1 MRAVAR
7 GLFLDTL
14 PACPE
19 ECGGPRACLDLL
31 PEAKRRHRTRHGC
44 DQPIPEGQRAHYAIR
59 CPRCD
64 GAASYG
70 TACSLCG
77 DSSSPGFLHM
87 RRCPASQASPDVL
100 SALDSMTWLSQH
112 NLLPAEGGLGEQTMS
127 FVDFR
132 ALYEREKGETIREQ
146 RKEG

>member
-7 GLFLDTL
+7 GLFLETL

-44 DQPIPEGQRAHYAIR
+44 DQPIPDGQRAQYAIR
-59 CPRCD
+59 CPGCD
-64 GAASYG
+64 GAAAHG
-70 TACSLCG
+70 TECSLCG
-77 DSSSPGFLHM
+77 QDNPGFLHM

-100 SALDSMTWLSQH
+100 SALDSMTWLTQH
-112 NLLPAEGGLGEQTMS
+112 HLLPAEGGLGEQTIS

-132 ALYEREKGETIREQ
+132 AVYEREKAETIREQ
-146 RKEG
+146 QKEG

>member
-7 GLFLDTL
+7 GLFLETL

-19 ECGGPRACLDLL
+19 ECGGPHACLDLL

-44 DQPIPEGQRAHYAIR
+44 DKPIPEGQRSHYAIR

-64 GAASYG
+64 GAAAYG
-70 TACSLCG
+70 TECGLCG
-77 DSSSPGFLHM
+77 DENPGFVHM

-100 SALDSMTWLSQH
+100 AALDSMTWLAQH
-112 NLLPAEGGLGEQTMS
+112 HILPAEGGLGEQTIS

-132 ALYEREKGETIREQ
+132 AVYEREKAETIREQ
-146 RKEG
+146 QKEG